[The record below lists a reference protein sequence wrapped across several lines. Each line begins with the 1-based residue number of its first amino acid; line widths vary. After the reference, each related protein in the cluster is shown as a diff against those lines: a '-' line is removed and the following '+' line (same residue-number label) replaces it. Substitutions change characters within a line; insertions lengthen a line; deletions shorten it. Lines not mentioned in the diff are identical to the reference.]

1 VIVES
6 IAETKAKLVF
16 TLDELITLANCINEA
31 MELGEEFDT
40 RVGSEIETASNLMR
54 QLHEVIDSLGNRQS

>member
-1 VIVES
+1 MIVES